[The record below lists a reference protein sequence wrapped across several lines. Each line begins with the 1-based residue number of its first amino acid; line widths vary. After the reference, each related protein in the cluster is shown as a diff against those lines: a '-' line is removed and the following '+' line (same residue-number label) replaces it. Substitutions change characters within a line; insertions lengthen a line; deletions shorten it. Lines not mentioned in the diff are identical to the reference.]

1 MAYDHVFDDAH
12 RSQPCADELVPCLYR
27 YMPHKDGSAYHP
39 VVAIISLNDAVMLKF
54 YSKLLNSNDTPHAYT
69 FAVLCQPRSCIVFTD
84 DLYSRYYHG
93 IDTKHHIDVI
103 DERILNSV
111 QCGYHAGDTFQRT
124 ASRY

>member
-1 MAYDHVFDDAH
+1 MMHTDPNHVLMNYYPVDTGI
-12 RSQPCADELVPCLYR
+12 
-27 YMPHKDGSAYHP
+27 MPHKDGSAYHP
-39 VVAIISLNDAVMLKF
+39 LVAIISLNDAVMLKF

-103 DERILNSV
+103 DERVLNSV